1 MLSASLNKTLV
12 RLFCSSTGGLT
23 GGGPVDLVLSCVDN
37 FEARMTIN
45 TVSDNQHGE

>member
-23 GGGPVDLVLSCVDN
+23 GGGETMC
-37 FEARMTIN
+37 
-45 TVSDNQHGE
+45 